1 MFFFILITCLVDMVL
16 ILKGEIMFQSPMR
29 VKESRLVMLLGPV
42 LYGADNTMQWMN
54 FYPADNS

>member
-16 ILKGEIMFQSPMR
+16 ILKGEIIFQSPKG

-42 LYGADNTMQWMN
+42 LQRADNTMWWIN